1 MLRAAGST
9 AALVVIYYLLPLD
22 RSSTTVAVTLL
33 VIGLVALMGL
43 VTYQV
48 RSIVRSSF
56 PLLRGVEALAT
67 SIPLFLLLFAATYVV
82 LATISAGNF
91 SQPLSRTDAIYF
103 TVTVFATVGFGD
115 ITAKTEVARLVVTG
129 QMLADLIVLGLGVR
143 VLLSAVQRGRQRPPA
158 TPSRPGGKWHVASPV
173 IPQLQ
178 SGRWLPRDYLQDLE
192 TNGPTNESYRVGWS
206 ADSVPGGPLLRAAAS
221 DRAADPSPPRPSRS
235 RESAR
240 TPSDAARSGR

>member
-9 AALVVIYYLLPLD
+9 AALVVIYYLLPLN
-22 RSSTTVAVTLL
+22 RSSTAVAVTLL
-33 VIGLVALMGL
+33 IIGLLALFGL

-48 RSIVRSSF
+48 RSIIRSSF

-67 SIPLFLLLFAATYVV
+67 SIPFFLLLFAATYVV

-115 ITAKTEVARLVVTG
+115 ITAKTEVARLIVTG

-158 TPSRPGGKWHVASPV
+158 GTG
-173 IPQLQ
+173 
-178 SGRWLPRDYLQDLE
+178 
-192 TNGPTNESYRVGWS
+192 T
-206 ADSVPGGPLLRAAAS
+206 VPP
-221 DRAADPSPPRPSRS
+221 DR
-235 RESAR
+235 
-240 TPSDAARSGR
+240 

>member
-1 MLRAAGST
+1 M
-9 AALVVIYYLLPLD
+9 LVVIYYLLPLN
-22 RSSTTVAVTLL
+22 RSSTAVAVTLL
-33 VIGLVALMGL
+33 IIGLVALMGL

-48 RSIVRSSF
+48 RSIIRSSF

-143 VLLSAVQRGRQRPPA
+143 VLLSAVQRGRQRPRRHRHRPA
-158 TPSRPGGKWHVASPV
+158 RGVSGTWPRLSSRSSNQAAGCPG
-173 IPQLQ
+173 
-178 SGRWLPRDYLQDLE
+178 DYLQDLDE
-192 TNGPTNESYRVGWS
+192 RPLWTSTGHNIPPS
-206 ADSVPGGPLLRAAAS
+206 AWQRSATERGDDRRAGRSV
-221 DRAADPSPPRPSRS
+221 ADTLVSSLSLDIRC
-235 RESAR
+235 
-240 TPSDAARSGR
+240 TPDYTFMQ